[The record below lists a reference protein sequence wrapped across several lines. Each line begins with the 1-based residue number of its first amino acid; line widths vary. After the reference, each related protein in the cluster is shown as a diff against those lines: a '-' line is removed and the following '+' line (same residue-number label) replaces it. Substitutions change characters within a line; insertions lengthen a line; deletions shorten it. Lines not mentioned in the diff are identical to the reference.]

1 MNQRQIFTYLEDFKK
16 NPLSANPYL
25 VVTCFDELVR
35 TKGIALLRGDVL
47 GGMTKDEGQT
57 MMNVMLNTYLVDQF
71 YETVRK
77 FNHEPNQFN
86 YEKHVE
92 DGILEFRQQMD
103 QVLKTKTAPI
113 DIGKARDNPWGLI

>member
-1 MNQRQIFTYLEDFKK
+1 
-16 NPLSANPYL
+16 
-25 VVTCFDELVR
+25 
-35 TKGIALLRGDVL
+35 
-47 GGMTKDEGQT
+47 MTKDEGQT
-57 MMNVMLNTYLVDQF
+57 MLNVMLNTYLVDHF
-71 YETVRK
+71 YENVRK

-113 DIGKARDNPWGLI
+113 DIGKPRDNPWGLI